1 MATGDRTT
9 TGSRPRRSPTST
21 GAPAGSTMRSAC
33 CATTFAA
40 RRGDGSALIR
50 IAIAD
55 GDLVAA
61 WSAAEHFG
69 AGEAWRE
76 LADASADDV
85 PFAAAQLYRPY
96 LDKLLRDANTRIYP
110 EVARTLLIMRD
121 LYVKV
126 GEQEAFRA
134 LLGELRERYKR
145 RTSLIAALDRAGLRS
160 R

>member
-1 MATGDRTT
+1 
-9 TGSRPRRSPTST
+9 
-21 GAPAGSTMRSAC
+21 
-33 CATTFAA
+33 
-40 RRGDGSALIR
+40 LIR

-85 PFAAAQLYRPY
+85 PFDAAQLYRPY

-110 EVARTLLIMRD
+110 EVARTLLIMLD
-121 LYVKV
+121 LYMKV
-126 GEQEAFRA
+126 GEQEPFRA
-134 LLGELRERYKR
+134 LLGELRKRYKR
-145 RTSLIAALDRAGLRS
+145 RTSLIAALDRTGLRS
-160 R
+160 G